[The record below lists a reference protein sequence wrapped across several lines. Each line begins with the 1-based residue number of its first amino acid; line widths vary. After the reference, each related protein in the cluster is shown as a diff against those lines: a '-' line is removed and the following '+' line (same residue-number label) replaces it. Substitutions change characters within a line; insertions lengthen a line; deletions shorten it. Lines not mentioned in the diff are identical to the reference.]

1 MTTRPDDQTSMKKTE
16 YSKINMN
23 SKSVQDEAFI
33 FRGRRFIKTTW
44 NGLVVIKDEL
54 TGYYQAS
61 KACKDNGKR
70 INNWLRN
77 KDTQDYLNTASVE
90 YGMEIFNDLLDTRI
104 RASSLIYKI
113 KPGKDINM
121 DVRETNELQ
130 GYYIHPD
137 LFHDVCYWANKPY
150 AVKVSRLMNLIN
162 EHNRLLNQ
170 TLEQTIAQY
179 EEENNKLKREKGELE
194 NQLTEKTLDYEFL
207 SFDVSKLQAQVEDL
221 NTPINQSIQ
230 PSSIYA
236 SPVGKNH
243 FQLRYSREAISKNSK
258 VRNLKHVEMI
268 NAKDVLEMT
277 RKEIK
282 KSNEASKLNGKVV
295 IPTSK
300 LDQTF
305 DLISNIKEGTV
316 KLPTQGEINS
326 FIDKAI
332 SDLKL
337 KRLTPQLK
345 GKIFELEQLKQGN
358 YIPWSLI
365 PSSLINKTNEQ
376 ARDCGIDGLRFKEN
390 SIEEIV
396 QIKFHNKPSYLNFNE
411 IKTFINKCNQD
422 RYKNIKKTLI
432 LHGCK
437 LGMKL
442 KALIQTNNIT
452 IENA

>member
-1 MTTRPDDQTSMKKTE
+1 MTTRPDDQTSRKENE

-33 FRGRRFIKTTW
+33 FRGRRFVKTTW

-90 YGMEIFNDLLDTRI
+90 YGMEIFNDLLDARI

-121 DVRETNELQ
+121 DVPETNELQ

-162 EHNRLLNQ
+162 ERNRLLNQ
-170 TLEQTIAQY
+170 TLEQTIVQY
-179 EEENNKLKREKGELE
+179 EEEIANLE
-194 NQLTEKTLDYEFL
+194 DMVLEQTLDKEFL
-207 SFDVSKLQAQVEDL
+207 SFDNSKLQAQIHDL

-243 FQLRYSREAISKNSK
+243 FQLRFSREPISELSK
-258 VRNLKHVEMI
+258 IKNLKHVEMV
-268 NAKDVLEMT
+268 NAKDVLEIT
-277 RKEIK
+277 RKEVK
-282 KSNEASKLNGKVV
+282 KSNETSKLNGKIVL
-295 IPTSK
+295 PTSK
-300 LDQTF
+300 IDQTF

-316 KLPTQGEINS
+316 KLPTKEEIHS

-337 KRLTPQLK
+337 KRLTPQVK

-358 YIPWSLI
+358 YMPWSLI
-365 PSSLINKTNEQ
+365 PKSILGENNEQ
-376 ARDCGIDGLRFKEN
+376 SRDCGIDGIKFNET

-396 QIKFHNKPSYLNFNE
+396 QIKFHNKPSYLNFSE
-411 IKTFINKCNQD
+411 IKMFMNKCNQE
-422 RYKNIKKTLI
+422 RYKNIKKRLV
-432 LHGCK
+432 LYGCK
-437 LGMKL
+437 VGKQL
-442 KALIQTNNIT
+442 KAKMNKLGIT
-452 IENA
+452 IEIV